1 MNRPRAATAA
11 RYIKS
16 GWRHVRHFLGTP
28 TARLAASY
36 LLVVM
41 VMSLSF
47 SVVSYNTSSRE
58 LGRQIPPS
66 SLFSTGR
73 RGSANDL
80 TAPRIND
87 FLQDRIDE
95 GRHTLLARFI
105 LVNLLVLASG
115 AVLSYY
121 LARRTLQ
128 PIEDS
133 MEAQAQF
140 ISDASHELR
149 TPLTAIQTTNEVA
162 LRDKKMSLNGA
173 KTVIRQNVE
182 EVAKLKA
189 LTDGLLTLARHEA
202 DGEEL
207 PYEPVSVQDI
217 ASDAMNRVMPAA
229 LEKHIAIDDQT
240 PQLMV
245 FGDRQALAQALV
257 ILLDNAI
264 KYSPERTTVYVTGNK
279 RSKQVVLSVR
289 DEGPGI
295 RPYDMRKIF
304 DRFYRAD
311 QSRSAQ
317 HVTGHGIGLA
327 LAKKIVE
334 QHGGE
339 ISVASSI
346 GKGSTFSLKLPV
358 AG

>member
-1 MNRPRAATAA
+1 MNRPQLNTRWLSDDIA
-11 RYIKS
+11 RLKRFFNTS
-16 GWRHVRHFLGTP
+16 

-36 LLVVM
+36 LLVIM

-47 SVVSYNTSSRE
+47 SVVSYNTSSRA
-58 LGRQIPPS
+58 LGRQIPPAS
-66 SLFSTGR
+66 FYYDDN
-73 RGSANDL
+73 GSRHD
-80 TAPRIND
+80 TARFVSPQLNN

-95 GRHTLLARFI
+95 GRHALLARFI
-105 LVNLLVLASG
+105 LVNLLVLIAG

-149 TPLTAIQTTNEVA
+149 TPLTAMQTTNEVT
-162 LRDKKMSLNGA
+162 LRDKKLTLSGA
-173 KTVIRQNVE
+173 KQVLQQNIE

-189 LTDGLLTLARHEA
+189 LTDGLLKLARHDA
-202 DGEEL
+202 SDAL
-207 PYEPVSVQDI
+207 VHEPVSLQDI
-217 ASDAMNRVMPAA
+217 ANDAANQVLPIA

-240 PQLMV
+240 QQVMV
-245 FGDRQALAQALV
+245 FGDRLALTQVLV

-264 KYSPERTTVYVTGNK
+264 KYSPPQSTVYVRTDK
-279 RSKQVVLSVR
+279 KSKQAILSVR

-295 RPYDMRKIF
+295 RPYDLRKIF

-311 QSRSAQ
+311 QSRSNQ
-317 HVTGHGIGLA
+317 HVSGNGIGLA
-327 LAKKIVE
+327 LARKIVE

-339 ISVASSI
+339 VSAVSTV
-346 GKGSTFSLKLPV
+346 GKGSTFSVKLPV
-358 AG
+358 AGS